1 MTKKPKNE
9 LTQECLKEALS
20 YDPLT
25 GNFVWIKRRGGRKF
39 GAVAGCLNSYGYR
52 VITVWCNVYTAHR
65 LAWLY
70 VHGVFPNGPIDHIN
84 GSKDDNRI
92 ANLREATE
100 LQNSWNQCHKPGV
113 SGHKNVVWRKKRKR
127 WQVRMHIRGKKT
139 CFGSFISVEEAAA
152 AACAAREKYHGEFA
166 NHG

>member
-1 MTKKPKNE
+1 MNARPKNG

-39 GAVAGCLNSYGYR
+39 GAIAGCLNRYGYR

-70 VHGVFPNGPIDHIN
+70 VYGVFPSGGIDHIN

-100 LQNSWNQCHKPGV
+100 LQNSWNQCREKGV
-113 SGHKNVVWRKKRKR
+113 SGHKNVVWRESKKR
-127 WQVRMHIRGKKT
+127 WQVRMHINGKKRA
-139 CFGSFISVEEAAA
+139 FGSFIDVEEANQRAIEV
-152 AACAAREKYHGEFA
+152 RDQHHGEFA